1 MVITDLAVTKIYVG
15 QRVKTVVPW
24 TMSSLHVLL
33 IHLEFLRTSMVVFF
47 FIFFRM
53 DTILYVFCFYKL

>member
-33 IHLEFLRTSMVVFF
+33 IHLEF
-47 FIFFRM
+47 
-53 DTILYVFCFYKL
+53 